1 MHATG
6 TATAFAVCV
15 CEWWRKYEKA
25 IYDSV
30 HPRSTLVVAARGRTH
45 DTRAQT
51 LSLAVPPP
59 HPPITNNNTPYYIS
73 ALVYCSRICV

>member
-1 MHATG
+1 MHAKG
-6 TATAFAVCV
+6 TATATVCV

-25 IYDSV
+25 IYYSV

-51 LSLAVPPP
+51 LSLNIT
-59 HPPITNNNTPYYIS
+59 PIEVCAPR
-73 ALVYCSRICV
+73 LQLQCFFHGP